1 MEYKDSLV
9 NDDNN
14 GELKK
19 MIAESEKRAEAF
31 QQENANLLL
40 KMTLQNDK
48 IYEKLDEVHT
58 DVKRLI
64 VMLEPVHSHAEWV
77 DGLRARLHS
86 IGLMRN
92 TPRIE

>member
-1 MEYKDSLV
+1 MQCEFCKELQKKTDS
-9 NDDNN
+9 
-14 GELKK
+14 
-19 MIAESEKRAEAF
+19 F
-31 QQENANLLL
+31 QQENINLLL
-40 KMTLQNDK
+40 KISLQNDK
-48 IYEKLDEVHT
+48 TQEKMEEIHI

-86 IGLMRN
+86 IGIMRN

>member
-1 MEYKDSLV
+1 MQCEFCKELQKRTDS
-9 NDDNN
+9 
-14 GELKK
+14 
-19 MIAESEKRAEAF
+19 F
-31 QQENANLLL
+31 QQENINLLL
-40 KMTLQNDK
+40 KISLQNDK
-48 IYEKLDEVHT
+48 TQEKIEEIHT

-86 IGLMRN
+86 IGIMRN

>member
-1 MEYKDSLV
+1 MECKDVLV
-9 NDDNN
+9 NKNDNC
-14 GELKK
+14 ELKK
-19 MIAESEKRAEAF
+19 MFVESEKRAEMF
-31 QQENANLLL
+31 QQENTNLLL
-40 KMTLQNDK
+40 KITLQNDK
-48 IYEKLDEVHT
+48 MHEKLEEIHT

>member
-1 MEYKDSLV
+1 MEYKDLLV
-9 NDDNN
+9 NEDNN
-14 GELKK
+14 YELKK
-19 MIAESEKRAEAF
+19 IIAESEKRAEAF
-31 QQENANLLL
+31 HQENTKLLL
-40 KMTLQNDK
+40 KMSLQNDK
-48 IYEKLDEVHT
+48 MYEKIEEVHT

-86 IGLMRN
+86 IGLMMN

>member
-1 MEYKDSLV
+1 MQCNFCKDLLV
-9 NDDNN
+9 N
-14 GELKK
+14 
-19 MIAESEKRAEAF
+19 
-31 QQENANLLL
+31 ENDIERLSCA
-40 KMTLQNDK
+40 KCELQNKNMNLYK
-48 IYEKLDEVHT
+48 IHEKLEEVHI

-77 DGLRARLHS
+77 DGLRSRLHS